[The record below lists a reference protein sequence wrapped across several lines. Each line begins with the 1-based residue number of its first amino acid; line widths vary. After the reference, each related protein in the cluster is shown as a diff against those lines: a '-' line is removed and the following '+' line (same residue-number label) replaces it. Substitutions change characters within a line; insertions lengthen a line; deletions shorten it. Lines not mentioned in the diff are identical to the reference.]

1 MIDFL
6 DFKILALKKEYILR
20 LSRPSL
26 LITDCYNATYNQP
39 KRRLRDQQL
48 MNNILAT
55 LRNSGNVLV
64 CVVSFSFPVKTSS
77 R

>member
-1 MIDFL
+1 MLFC
-6 DFKILALKKEYILR
+6 R

-64 CVVSFSFPVKTSS
+64 CVVSHVS
-77 R
+77 

>member
-1 MIDFL
+1 MNIQVRL
-6 DFKILALKKEYILR
+6 NITHVR

-64 CVVSFSFPVKTSS
+64 CVVSLGPS
-77 R
+77 

>member
-1 MIDFL
+1 MSS
-6 DFKILALKKEYILR
+6 R

-55 LRNSGNVLV
+55 LRNNGNVLV
-64 CVVSFSFPVKTSS
+64 CVVSVLNDIPAYKLSFSCYETHN
-77 R
+77 